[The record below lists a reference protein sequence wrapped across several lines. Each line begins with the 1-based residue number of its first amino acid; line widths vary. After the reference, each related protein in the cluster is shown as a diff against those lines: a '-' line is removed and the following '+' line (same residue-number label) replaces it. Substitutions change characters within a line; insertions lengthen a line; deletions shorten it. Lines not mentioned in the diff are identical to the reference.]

1 MKRHVYLF
9 LFLLFIGNIKM
20 ELGRVIIESEPIG
33 AKVYL
38 NEVYYGLTP
47 LDLRLPVG
55 EYTSKLEKEGYKTRT
70 LSIRAGTDF
79 PPPEYWEILEK

>member
-1 MKRHVYLF
+1 MET
-9 LFLLFIGNIKM
+9 

-33 AKVYL
+33 AKVCL

-55 EYTSKLEKEGYKTRT
+55 VYTCKIDKEGYKTKF
-70 LSIRAGTDF
+70 LSINVEVGF
-79 PPPEYWEILEK
+79 PPPNYWEILEED